1 MTKSSPTIGWRAL
14 DQRKRN
20 LASDYCAVGQPP
32 EYRRRCHISQPSAGW
47 DRSGSMTLKTPRK
60 IIGLCGEETQKTA
73 QEKRKKKKNKG
84 QALGLLVL
92 LDFIHY

>member
-1 MTKSSPTIGWRAL
+1 MLEEAL
-14 DQRKRN
+14 LLLKKRN

-47 DRSGSMTLKTPRK
+47 DLSGSMTLKTPRK
-60 IIGLCGEETQKTA
+60 LIGFLFIWEETQKTA
-73 QEKRKKKKNKG
+73 QEKRKKKNKG

-92 LDFIHY
+92 LDFTCHHASI